1 MPTATKETLLA
12 RAEMNQS
19 IRTFF
24 HRLAV
29 LEVETPTLS
38 QFANTDPHIESFEV
52 ITSEQPRYLHTSPE
66 YPMKRLLAAGSGDIY
81 QIAKVWR
88 ADENGRRHNSEF
100 TLLEWYRLNITYH
113 QLMQEVEK
121 LLQKIIPTLSKHSV
135 QLSYQQVFLET
146 LEINPHSATDKE
158 LDHCIV
164 KQNLAIDFELERS
177 AMLDL
182 LMTHCVEPTFKANQ
196 LTFIYDYPAAQ
207 SALACIREGTPTVA
221 ERFEVYIGSLE
232 LGNGYQELCD
242 ASKNMA
248 VLQKEG
254 EYREQHKQK
263 SMPKDK
269 HFLSA
274 MQHGIPMCSGVAI
287 GLDRVLMASLNKKSI
302 QDVISFPWTVA

>member
-12 RAEMNQS
+12 RAEMNHS
-19 IRTFF
+19 IRAFF
-24 HRLAV
+24 QKYDV
-29 LEVETPTLS
+29 LEVETPALS

-52 ITSEQPRYLHTSPE
+52 LTTQQPHYLHTSPE
-66 YPMKRLLAAGSGDIY
+66 YPMKRLLAFGVGDIY

-88 ADENGRRHNSEF
+88 ADENGSRHNSEF
-100 TLLEWYRLNITYH
+100 TLLEWYRLGFTYH

-121 LLQKIIPTLSKHSV
+121 LLLQIIPQLSKDST
-135 QLSYQQVFLET
+135 QSSYQQVFLET

-158 LDHCIV
+158 FNHCIV
-164 KQNLAIDFELERS
+164 KQNLGIDFELDRS

-182 LMTHCVEPTFKANQ
+182 LMTHCIEPTFKPNK
-196 LTFIYDYPAAQ
+196 LTFIYDYPTEQ
-207 SALACIREGTPTVA
+207 SALACIREGTPPVA

-242 ASKNMA
+242 APKNVA
-248 VLQKEG
+248 VLQKEC
-254 EYREQHKQK
+254 ELRKQRKQK
-263 SMPKDK
+263 TVPKDD
-269 HFLSA
+269 HFLAA
-274 MQHGIPMCSGVAI
+274 MQHGMPMCSGVAI